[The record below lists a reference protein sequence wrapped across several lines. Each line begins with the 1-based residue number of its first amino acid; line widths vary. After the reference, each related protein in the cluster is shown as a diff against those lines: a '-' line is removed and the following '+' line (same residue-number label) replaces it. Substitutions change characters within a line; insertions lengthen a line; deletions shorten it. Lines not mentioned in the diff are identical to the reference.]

1 MSARIVNLRTRR
13 KQKARDA
20 RLGESS
26 GTAPGVSRSERDRAG
41 AENRRDRER
50 LEGHR
55 LEGREPDGPAPDEG

>member
-20 RLGESS
+20 KRKEPGAV
-26 GTAPGVSRSERDRAG
+26 APGVSRAEQARAD
-41 AENRRDRER
+41 AENRRTRER

-55 LEGREPDGPAPDEG
+55 LDDLDPDEG